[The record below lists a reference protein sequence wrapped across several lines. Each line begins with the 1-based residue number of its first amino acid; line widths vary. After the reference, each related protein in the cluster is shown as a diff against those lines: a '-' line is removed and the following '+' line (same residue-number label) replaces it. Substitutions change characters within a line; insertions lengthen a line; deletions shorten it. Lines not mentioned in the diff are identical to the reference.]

1 MKKIFITD
9 YLLLFVLGALS
20 SLSLPPLNFFLINF
34 ITLSIFFSFIFKKL
48 SFRKNK
54 KFFFY
59 YGWFFGF
66 GYFLISLY
74 WITISLT
81 FDENFSF
88 LIPIALILIP
98 SFLALFYGL
107 STLVFFLIAP
117 KKYFECFFFIFFI
130 VWYDRVSER
139 NNINWFSMEFDSL

>member
-20 SLSLPPLNFFLINF
+20 SLSLPPLNFFFINF
-34 ITLSIFFSFIFKKL
+34 ITFSIFFSFLFKKL
-48 SFRKNK
+48 SFRKYK

-81 FDENFSF
+81 FDAGLIF
-88 LIPIALILIP
+88 LVPVALILIP
-98 SFLALFYGL
+98 AFLAL
-107 STLVFFLIAP
+107 LISVIACDNSP
-117 KKYFECFFFIFFI
+117 LWLAEI
-130 VWYDRVSER
+130 SAT
-139 NNINWFSMEFDSL
+139 M